1 MQRIDVPRF
10 WSLTTAGLQQLSGQ
24 GGRCRLQAKCEILY
38 ASCDFCWEL
47 FGAPKKNGKEHMWEA
62 RYEPRYAFYKVV
74 EKSMPGYFD
83 VLGGRYGVDT
93 LLAESRNILDLA
105 YVSANWR
112 YTGLIKQQ
120 YYRCGLAAW
129 PPDPAWRATVGGS
142 EPSGGGVA
150 SGGAAAEGASL
161 AA

>member
-1 MQRIDVPRF
+1 MSRGMF
-10 WSLTTAGLQQLSGQ
+10 
-24 GGRCRLQAKCEILY
+24 
-38 ASCDFCWEL
+38 
-47 FGAPKKNGKEHMWEA
+47 
-62 RYEPRYAFYKVV
+62 FYKVV

-93 LLAESRNILDLA
+93 LLAECRNILDLA

-112 YTGLIKQQ
+112 YTALIKLK

-129 PPDPAWRATVGGS
+129 PPDPAWRATVCGFA
-142 EPSGGGVA
+142 PSGGGVA

-161 AA
+161 AGCVLAPASGAGGANEPMHCVAAEK

>member
-1 MQRIDVPRF
+1 MSRGMF
-10 WSLTTAGLQQLSGQ
+10 
-24 GGRCRLQAKCEILY
+24 
-38 ASCDFCWEL
+38 F
-47 FGAPKKNGKEHMWEA
+47 
-62 RYEPRYAFYKVV
+62 FYKVV
-74 EKSMPGYFD
+74 EKSTPGYFD

-112 YTGLIKQQ
+112 YTALIKQQ

-129 PPDPAWRATVGGS
+129 PPDPAWRATGGGCES
-142 EPSGGGVA
+142 SGGGVA

-161 AA
+161 AGCVLAPASGGANEPTHCVAT